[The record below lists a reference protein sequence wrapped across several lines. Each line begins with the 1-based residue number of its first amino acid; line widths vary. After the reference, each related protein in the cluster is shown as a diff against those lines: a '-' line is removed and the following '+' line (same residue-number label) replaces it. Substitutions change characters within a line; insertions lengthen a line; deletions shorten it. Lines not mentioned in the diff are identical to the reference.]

1 MDQYLG
7 QIEMLHGD
15 PEQETS
21 LGNVVNQMRDGFAK
35 LMDTP
40 NSIPLQNEVVS
51 LADNLARTL
60 NRLVK
65 ASTPS
70 GPTSRVRSKARSTT
84 SIPSFRRSTI

>member
-1 MDQYLG
+1 MLDQYLG

-15 PEQETS
+15 PDQETS

-60 NRLVK
+60 NRL
-65 ASTPS
+65 S
-70 GPTSRVRSKARSTT
+70 
-84 SIPSFRRSTI
+84 